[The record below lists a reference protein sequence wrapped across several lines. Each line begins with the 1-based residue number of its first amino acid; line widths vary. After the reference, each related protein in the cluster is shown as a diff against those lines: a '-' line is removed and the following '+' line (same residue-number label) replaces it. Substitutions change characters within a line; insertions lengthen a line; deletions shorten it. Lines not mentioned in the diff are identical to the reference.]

1 MINLKASWE
10 FWALS
15 AGVFAALT
23 AIFIKAGIE
32 NINSDYASFIR
43 TLIILPLLVVFLVYT
58 GQWKNSGAWSMRNWL
73 FIALSAIATTASW
86 ISYFRALKIG
96 SASQVVPVEKI
107 SIVLVA
113 FLGVIFLN
121 ENLSFLNWIGIM
133 LVVVGA
139 ILIGR

>member
-15 AGVFAALT
+15 AGVCAALT
-23 AIFIKAGIE
+23 AIFIKVGIE
-32 NINSDYASFIR
+32 NINFDYASFIR
-43 TLIILPLLVVFLVYT
+43 TLIILPLLVVFLIYT
-58 GQWKNSGAWSMRNWL
+58 GQWKNTSIWSVRNWL
-73 FIALSAIATTASW
+73 FIALSSIATTASW

-107 SIVLVA
+107 GIVLVA

-121 ENLSFLNWIGIM
+121 ENLSFLN
-133 LVVVGA
+133 
-139 ILIGR
+139 